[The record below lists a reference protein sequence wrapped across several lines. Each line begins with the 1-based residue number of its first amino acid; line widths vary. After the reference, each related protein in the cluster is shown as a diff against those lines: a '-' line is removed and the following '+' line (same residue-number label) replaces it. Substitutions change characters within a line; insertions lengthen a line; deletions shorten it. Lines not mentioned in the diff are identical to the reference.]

1 VATISG
7 AITAHT
13 LRAKVATA
21 VNLGT
26 STVTASL
33 RDTRIGVLG
42 VPVIQV
48 GVVQSSSQVTCSGS
62 AGQVTISS
70 ITITISV
77 GGVRGKRRRA
87 LGPTQRSTS
96 TG

>member
-1 VATISG
+1 MWRPSPG
-7 AITAHT
+7 GITAHT

-26 STVTASL
+26 STVTSVLQDA
-33 RDTRIGVLG
+33 RIGVLG
-42 VPVIQV
+42 VPVIQI

-70 ITITISV
+70 ITISV

-87 LGPTQRSTS
+87 LGPTQ
-96 TG
+96 

>member
-1 VATISG
+1 MAPPCVATISG
-7 AITAHT
+7 VITAHT

-33 RDTRIGVLG
+33 QDARIGVLG

-62 AGQVTISS
+62 AGQVTVSS

-77 GGVRGKRRRA
+77 GGVRG
-87 LGPTQRSTS
+87 
-96 TG
+96 

>member
-7 AITAHT
+7 VITAHT

-33 RDTRIGVLG
+33 QDARIGVLG

-62 AGQVTISS
+62 TGAGDDLVHHRRRRPRQ
-70 ITITISV
+70 
-77 GGVRGKRRRA
+77 RRRA
-87 LGPTQRSTS
+87 PGPTQRSTS